1 MPSPT
6 IPEMAADLELV
17 KHILEGLDHRVQQL
31 EARLPL
37 SHVAFG
43 LTKEVGEEET
53 VFHVHMVDHYGR
65 PAQVTFTLQNE
76 DL

>member
-1 MPSPT
+1 MPNPT
-6 IPEMAADLELV
+6 IPELEADLELI
-17 KHILEGLDHRVQQL
+17 KHIIEGLEHRVTQL

-43 LTKEVGEEET
+43 LTKEVGEEST